1 MEEIKKIYK
10 IFLFIIL
17 SFLFNN
23 LTSANIYQT
32 NCKTVE
38 KKNNIKSLSFV
49 FSFERKS
56 IVINKINNN
65 KIKYKINI
73 SKVIDKNNFIFN
85 AEDKYF
91 RLEHKPSFSY
101 IKKNNSNPKFNL
113 VNNELSG
120 ININCSTPKL
130 IKSEVVAAELP
141 KNENIT
147 EINEDQI
154 KEVLEKLQSGK
165 GVDKGNLN
173 ELISSLQKN
182 NNQSNIDLGQLQ
194 GLLQSQSFLGQ
205 LTKSGLLD
213 KLSSEEFLKMIVD
226 EFNKLTKSKNT
237 N

>member
-1 MEEIKKIYK
+1 MEEIKKINNFFLII
-10 IFLFIIL
+10 IF

-23 LTSANIYQT
+23 FASANIYQT

-56 IVINKINNN
+56 IVINKINDN

-85 AEDKYF
+85 AEDKHF
-91 RLEHKPSFSY
+91 RLEHKPGFSY

-154 KEVLEKLQSGK
+154 KEVLKKLQSGK

-173 ELISSLQKN
+173 ELMSSLQKN

-205 LTKSGLLD
+205 LAKGDLLD

-226 EFNKLTKSKNT
+226 EFNKLTKSRST

>member
-1 MEEIKKIYK
+1 MEEIKKINNFFLII
-10 IFLFIIL
+10 IF

-23 LTSANIYQT
+23 FASANIYQT

-56 IVINKINNN
+56 IVINKINDN

-85 AEDKYF
+85 AEDKHF
-91 RLEHKPSFSY
+91 RLEHKPGFSY

-113 VNNELSG
+113 VNNDLTG
-120 ININCSTPKL
+120 INIKCSAPKL
-130 IKSEVVAAELP
+130 IKSEVIAAKLP
-141 KNENIT
+141 KDENIT

-154 KEVLEKLQSGK
+154 KKVLEKLQSGK
-165 GVDKGNLN
+165 EVDEINLN
-173 ELISSLQKN
+173 ELMSSLQKN
-182 NNQSNIDLGQLQ
+182 NTQSNIDLGQLQ

-205 LTKSGLLD
+205 LAKGDLLD

-226 EFNKLTKSKNT
+226 EFNKLTKSRST